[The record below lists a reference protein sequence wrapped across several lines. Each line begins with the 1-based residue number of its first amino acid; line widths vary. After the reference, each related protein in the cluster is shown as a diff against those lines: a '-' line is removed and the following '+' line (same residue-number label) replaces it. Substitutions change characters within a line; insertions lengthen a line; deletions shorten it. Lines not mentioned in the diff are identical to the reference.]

1 MNEDNIIIW
10 SKLSSLKWADFKAE
24 PNSGSFEDAH
34 STIKY
39 RYTWTVNS
47 EKMGS
52 QILFLIENLQ
62 VNVEFHSVL
71 SWVRTSQSNDQL
83 LNHEQGHFDLAELVR
98 RENEKKLQT
107 KFYGKHYPTR
117 GQNEE
122 QRKQFAKDDSGK
134 MIAAEIETLE
144 QYLSQRREIYDTETN
159 YGQNLDKQKQYDV
172 IFDKLRL

>member
-1 MNEDNIIIW
+1 MNENNIITW
-10 SKLSSLKWADFKAE
+10 SKQYFLKWSDFKAE
-24 PNSGSFEDAH
+24 PNPGSFEDAH

-47 EKMGS
+47 EKIGS
-52 QILFLIENLQ
+52 QILFLIENIY
-62 VNVEFHSVL
+62 VNVEFHSIL
-71 SWVRTSQSNDQL
+71 SWVRTSQINDQL
-83 LNHEQGHFDLAELVR
+83 LNHEQGHFDLAELVKH
-98 RENEKKLQT
+98 ENEKNIQNI
-107 KFYGKHYPTR
+107 FSGKYYPTR

-134 MIAAEIETLE
+134 MIAKEIEKLE

-159 YGQNLDKQKQYDV
+159 YGQNLDKQKHYDV